1 MNKDIATMKTIGYTK
16 ILNIDALSITEKQ
29 LLEMMDSQL
38 ESKSG
43 NGVLVTPNLDH
54 LVKLQRDK
62 EFYDCYKKAQWVT
75 CDSRILQLFS
85 KLLKRPFPE
94 AIPGSSFFSHFYE
107 HQKHNVNCKIFILG
121 AMDGVALEAQR
132 RINEKT
138 DRQIVVGAYHYNILP
153 FHSDLGCL
161 TGF

>member
-85 KLLKRPFPE
+85 KLLNALSRKLYQE
-94 AIPGSSFFSHFYE
+94 ALSSLIS
-107 HQKHNVNCKIFILG
+107 
-121 AMDGVALEAQR
+121 M
-132 RINEKT
+132 
-138 DRQIVVGAYHYNILP
+138 NIKN
-153 FHSDLGCL
+153 
-161 TGF
+161 TT

>member
-1 MNKDIATMKTIGYTK
+1 MNKDIATMKTKKKKK

-62 EFYDCYKKAQWVT
+62 EFYDCYKKEKREN
-75 CDSRILQLFS
+75 CDYKQY
-85 KLLKRPFPE
+85 
-94 AIPGSSFFSHFYE
+94 GFYFVIRL
-107 HQKHNVNCKIFILG
+107 N
-121 AMDGVALEAQR
+121 
-132 RINEKT
+132 
-138 DRQIVVGAYHYNILP
+138 
-153 FHSDLGCL
+153 
-161 TGF
+161 